1 MLWFLNLH
9 AQEFN
14 ITEICNL
21 MYFIITYSQELILKF
36 ERDLEKLLWKQ
47 PRQWIMWEQVGLNKS
62 IVLGVHPENVL

>member
-1 MLWFLNLH
+1 
-9 AQEFN
+9 
-14 ITEICNL
+14 

-47 PRQWIMWEQVGLNKS
+47 PRQWIMWEQVSLNKS

>member
-36 ERDLEKLLWKQ
+36 ERDLEKLL
-47 PRQWIMWEQVGLNKS
+47 
-62 IVLGVHPENVL
+62 